1 MARKTLSAWETE
13 QKKLFNEAIKKH
25 SVQAVE
31 NIWKIANTSMDSKV
45 RLSANIWIAEK
56 FVGKDY
62 HVWEEE
68 TKQKDNNITIR
79 IVPVGESYK
88 PNKEDEQEIWDVE
101 NEVELLCE
109 EDDDWGNDIYSK

>member
-13 QKKLFNEAIKKH
+13 QKKLFNEAIKKY

-68 TKQKDNNITIR
+68 TNQKNNNITI
-79 IVPVGESYK
+79 GLF
-88 PNKEDEQEIWDVE
+88 
-101 NEVELLCE
+101 LL
-109 EDDDWGNDIYSK
+109 GNHTNQTKKMNRRFGM